1 VMTKKFLK
9 RNSLLIVILIIFVV
23 YFVYSMYTTDLK
35 LKEYQATQS
44 DLNEEINSLEDDIER
59 LHDELE
65 YAQTTEA
72 IEKIAREKLK
82 MVKPNEIIYMIKGQ
96 TEDEDN

>member
-1 VMTKKFLK
+1 MMTKKFLK

>member
-1 VMTKKFLK
+1 MTMKFLK

-44 DLNEEINSLEDDIER
+44 ELNEEINALEDDIER
-59 LHDELE
+59 LHDDLE
-65 YAQTTEA
+65 YAQSTEA

-96 TEDEDN
+96 NDETDK

>member
-1 VMTKKFLK
+1 MTKKFLK

-44 DLNEEINSLEDDIER
+44 DLNEEINALEDDIER
-59 LHDELE
+59 LHDDLE

-96 TEDEDN
+96 TEENDN

>member
-1 VMTKKFLK
+1 MTKKFLK